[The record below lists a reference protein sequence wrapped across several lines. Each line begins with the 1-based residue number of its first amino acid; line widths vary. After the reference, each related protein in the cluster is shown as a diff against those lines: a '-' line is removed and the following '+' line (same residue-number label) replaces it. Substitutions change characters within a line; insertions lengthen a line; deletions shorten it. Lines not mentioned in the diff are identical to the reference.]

1 VKETHIFLRHTM
13 RIDIRECGRRG
24 DARDEKRGHA
34 RRGCVGGLFFRRDA
48 SSLAA
53 RQRLSLLREA
63 TVYEAPS
70 HTHFSRSRTLLIFVL
85 FALIA
90 PQLLSLSLFLSF
102 SVFLSLSFLAACILR
117 SCALLSSSLYQR
129 LSASSFFLNE

>member
-1 VKETHIFLRHTM
+1 M

-24 DARDEKRGHA
+24 DTRDEKRGHA

-90 PQLLSLSLFLSF
+90 PQLLSLSLFLRLFVSLF
-102 SVFLSLSFLAACILR
+102 PRRLYSPFLRFTVLVA
-117 SCALLSSSLYQR
+117 
-129 LSASSFFLNE
+129 LSALICLFLLLK